1 MFCHSF
7 RDLAAKKNH
16 TVSKN
21 FHEVY
26 QNYILAVLRKTSRVF
41 LKKLCFYRFRKLS
54 IFIDF
59 FRKLFDR
66 LSKLLYSSCPEK
78 NFHVEI
84 LFNFSIFLKFLYQF
98 QLLVKFFGTSDNVFQ
113 QSCQNCISCAQT
125 IVLRQIT
132 NCLKKTFLLK
142 CSCPLRKKIVDS
154 GQKVS
159 SRVVS
164 FVFQVS
170 RVFFREKKF
179 LRLRPYQS
187 FLSVL
192 DRNFFGS
199 LVKVSQ
205 LTRQNCCGDV

>member
-7 RDLAAKKNH
+7 RDLAAKKIH

-41 LKKLCFYRFRKLS
+41 LKKSCFYRFRKLS
-54 IFIDF
+54 IFRDF

-84 LFNFSIFLKFLYQF
+84 LFNFLIFLKFLYQF

-113 QSCQNCISCAQT
+113 QSCQKCISCAPT
-125 IVLRQIT
+125 IILREIT
-132 NCLKKTFLLK
+132 NCLKRTFLLK

-159 SRVVS
+159 SRVVN

-170 RVFFREKKF
+170 RVFFEKKN
-179 LRLRPYQS
+179 L
-187 FLSVL
+187 
-192 DRNFFGS
+192 
-199 LVKVSQ
+199 
-205 LTRQNCCGDV
+205 